1 VFMLDNGLVSDLEV
15 VQTCEDIRFRD
26 GRHFGKGDS
35 RAFVVRCKVGA
46 SCGNESPGGVVGPG
60 VDQVVMR
67 ELVDVG
73 TVDSAADSTEC
84 GAESA

>member
-1 VFMLDNGLVSDLEV
+1 M
-15 VQTCEDIRFRD
+15 
-26 GRHFGKGDS
+26 
-35 RAFVVRCKVGA
+35 RCKVGA
-46 SCGNESPGGVVGPG
+46 SCGNESPEGVAGPG